1 MRFATC
7 NPMTAQAPLD
17 PASQHDAAAT
27 AAATAASAASVARIE
42 RQVLATLYNARIPVL
57 VGGSVAI
64 VRYTGVQRPVKDLDL
79 FLRPADFDRAA
90 QVLAESGC
98 RVERAH
104 PHWLGKAHAAGHC
117 VDLIYG
123 SGNGLMPVDEPWFQ
137 HARPASLHGV
147 PVGLVPPEE
156 LLWTK
161 MFVMERERY
170 DGADVLHLL
179 RDLGPILD
187 WARLEE
193 RFGTHWRV
201 LLGHLVMFGYV
212 FPSERRRVPG
222 ALLERLLQRL
232 RDESNAEPPP
242 ERICRGTLLSRQQYL
257 RDLDAGWLDA
267 RIEEGAMSA
276 AEIAEWTAGIALDGD
291 GAAAASS
298 AAPAPAPAP
307 APFMPFRRRAVD
319 RGELPAT
326 PTLSTPRR
334 RAADRWS

>member
-1 MRFATC
+1 MRFAMPM
-7 NPMTAQAPLD
+7 PMTANVP
-17 PASQHDAAAT
+17 PHASLHRDAA
-27 AAATAASAASVARIE
+27 AASAAIARIE
-42 RQVLATLYNARIPVL
+42 RRVLATLYNARVPVL

-123 SGNGLMPVDEPWFQ
+123 SGNGLMRVDEPWFQ
-137 HARPASLHGV
+137 HARPALLHGV

-156 LLWTK
+156 MLWTK

-187 WARLEE
+187 WARLEA

-201 LLGHLVMFGYV
+201 LLSHLVLYGYV
-212 FPSERRRVPG
+212 FPSERRRVPD
-222 ALLERLLQRL
+222 ALLERLLRRL
-232 RDESNAEPPP
+232 HDERSAEPPP

-257 RDLDAGWLDA
+257 SDLDHGGWLDA
-267 RIEEGAMSA
+267 RFEEGAMSA
-276 AEIAEWTAGIALDGD
+276 AEIAAWTAAIALDGD
-291 GAAAASS
+291 GAGTP
-298 AAPAPAPAP
+298 AAPP
-307 APFMPFRRRAVD
+307 APFVPLRRRAAD
-319 RGELPAT
+319 RGELTPT
-326 PTLSTPRR
+326 PTLATPRR